1 MRFKKHS
8 SSTINLGTTPPNKPP
23 FPPINLGPPPL
34 GWHKINFDAAVRPN
48 NVYLAAICRNH
59 MGTITH
65 AWIKVEVHG
74 DSLWAEA
81 KASLFAVSCALA
93 AGLDSIIF

>member
-1 MRFKKHS
+1 ME
-8 SSTINLGTTPPNKPP
+8 
-23 FPPINLGPPPL
+23 
-34 GWHKINFDAAVRPN
+34 
-48 NVYLAAICRNH
+48 
-59 MGTITH
+59 TITH
-65 AWIKVEVHG
+65 AWIKVEVHS

>member
-1 MRFKKHS
+1 M
-8 SSTINLGTTPPNKPP
+8 
-23 FPPINLGPPPL
+23 
-34 GWHKINFDAAVRPN
+34 RPN
-48 NVYLAAICRNH
+48 NVYLTAICRNH

-81 KASLFAVSCALA
+81 KASLFAVSCALDERISA
-93 AGLDSIIF
+93 TCHDLISRKSRRFT